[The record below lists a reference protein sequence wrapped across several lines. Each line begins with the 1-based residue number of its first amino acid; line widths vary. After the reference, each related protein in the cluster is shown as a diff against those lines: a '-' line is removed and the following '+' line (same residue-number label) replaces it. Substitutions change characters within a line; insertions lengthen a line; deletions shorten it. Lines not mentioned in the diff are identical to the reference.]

1 MAGALALG
9 EHLAGCVVA
18 LMFAG
23 GNVLEEFAERRATR
37 ELSALLAGVPRK
49 AQRERDG
56 GLEEVPVEAIRPG
69 DRLLVPQGGIVPVDG
84 ADPADTGAVRLDID
98 TDLRTTRALWQV
110 MCEMKVRGSFY
121 FRLSTLDVGLMQ
133 EIHAAGSEASY
144 HYEEVATYAK
154 RHRLK
159 SRAEVE
165 ARMPAIRALFAENY
179 RRVKALTGL
188 PLHTVAS
195 HGDWINR
202 RLGITNLELLQDPSL
217 REALGIELEA
227 YDQALHRHYARRY
240 SDGAYPSLWL
250 DGDPLE
256 ALENRLSVVE
266 ILMHLRHWAANV
278 PVNLRDNIQRIG
290 EELLY
295 RSLPAR

>member
-1 MAGALALG
+1 MLFSSFMEKPRQTQPAYRFKALLRQGWYRFYSDFLLPNRTAELRGLLERALAQG
-9 EHLAGCVVA
+9 YEVHSIASIWEKIK
-18 LMFAG
+18 AG
-23 GNVLEEFAERRATR
+23 GLGQGLYLVL
-37 ELSALLAGVPRK
+37 
-49 AQRERDG
+49 
-56 GLEEVPVEAIRPG
+56 
-69 DRLLVPQGGIVPVDG
+69 
-84 ADPADTGAVRLDID
+84 RLDID

-110 MCEMKVRGSFY
+110 MREMKVRGSFY

-144 HYEEVATYAK
+144 HYEEIATYAK
-154 RHRLK
+154 LHRLK

-195 HGDWINR
+195 HGDWLNR

-266 ILMHLRHWAANV
+266 ILMHPRHWAANV
-278 PVNLRDNIQRIG
+278 PVNLRDNIQRMG

-295 RSLPAR
+295 RSLPVR